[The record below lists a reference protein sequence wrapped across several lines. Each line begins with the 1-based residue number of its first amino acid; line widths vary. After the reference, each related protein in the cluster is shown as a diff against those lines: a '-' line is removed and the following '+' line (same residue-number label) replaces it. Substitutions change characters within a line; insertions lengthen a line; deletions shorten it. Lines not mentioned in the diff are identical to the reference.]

1 MHAEAT
7 PFWEDQWRFWSGV
20 AEPLG
25 LGAVHHV
32 DTTRTV
38 DVAALALRIAWASDS
53 PSGDFP

>member
-1 MHAEAT
+1 
-7 PFWEDQWRFWSGV
+7 
-20 AEPLG
+20 
-25 LGAVHHV
+25 V